1 MTKLASSAFPFTPRT
16 LNALTGELVGEG
28 QKAKQFSD
36 AKVSDLKLDLTRTG
50 KKTFSFRAQKD
61 GKKYYECIGSY
72 PAIGID
78 EARKIALAYR
88 AQLDRGLDVS
98 ADRKRLKDEPTLA
111 EFFHGPYLT
120 HAKAKK
126 RSWRDDVSRFKR
138 IQPALGHRKLS
149 AVTRRDV
156 EQFLL
161 GVLDELT
168 PASHNRFRALL
179 SAVFRCAVEWSV
191 VANNPCSGIRQLIE
205 NNARIRALSE
215 REQMAFIQ
223 AADAEANQTAAACLK
238 GLALTGCRKSEL
250 QFARW
255 DNVNLERGELFL
267 PATKNGRS
275 RTVLLNDE
283 ARLLIASLPSRGQS
297 PWLFPN
303 AKDAE
308 KAIINIDKAWRRI
321 LVQAAAILGEPIED
335 VRIHD
340 LRHTFASQLANA
352 NCSLHVIAQAL
363 GHRTVSQSARYA
375 HIRND
380 VLREA
385 SGAAAAAFR
394 KARLAAAANS
404 EEATAA

>member
-16 LNALTGELVGEG
+16 LNAMTGELVGEG

-36 AKVSDLKLDLTRTG
+36 AKVSDLKLELTRSG
-50 KKTFSFRAQKD
+50 KKTFSFRAQRD

-111 EFFHGPYLT
+111 EFFHGPYLS

-191 VANNPCSGIRQLIE
+191 VASNPCGGIRQLTE
-205 NNARIRALSE
+205 NNARIRAL
-215 REQMAFIQ
+215 
-223 AADAEANQTAAACLK
+223 
-238 GLALTGCRKSEL
+238 
-250 QFARW
+250 
-255 DNVNLERGELFL
+255 RG
-267 PATKNGRS
+267 
-275 RTVLLNDE
+275 
-283 ARLLIASLPSRGQS
+283 
-297 PWLFPN
+297 
-303 AKDAE
+303 
-308 KAIINIDKAWRRI
+308 
-321 LVQAAAILGEPIED
+321 
-335 VRIHD
+335 
-340 LRHTFASQLANA
+340 
-352 NCSLHVIAQAL
+352 
-363 GHRTVSQSARYA
+363 
-375 HIRND
+375 
-380 VLREA
+380 
-385 SGAAAAAFR
+385 
-394 KARLAAAANS
+394 
-404 EEATAA
+404 